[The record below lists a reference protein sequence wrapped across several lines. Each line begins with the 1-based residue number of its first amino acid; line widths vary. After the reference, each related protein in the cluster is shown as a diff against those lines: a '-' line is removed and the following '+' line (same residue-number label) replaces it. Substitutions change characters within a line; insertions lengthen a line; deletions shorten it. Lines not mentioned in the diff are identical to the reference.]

1 MTEAAARA
9 PSLAGPT
16 WILARR
22 QTDARGRRG
31 RAWQSPTGNFAAT
44 LVMRPEGG
52 PAQAAL
58 RSFVAALA
66 LQRALTAY
74 VAPARLALKW
84 PNDVLLDGGKVAG
97 ILLESAGAPGEV
109 AWLSIGIGINLVA
122 APPPE
127 MVEADALTPVS
138 LAGQG
143 DAAPTPDEMLTVL
156 ARQFAE
162 LETTFGQFGFDPIRR
177 AWLDHAAR
185 LGQPIRA
192 RTAKAELIGT
202 FLDMDNQGQ
211 LVLETAKGRTV
222 IPAADVFF

>member
-16 WILARR
+16 WILAKR
-22 QTDARGRRG
+22 QTAARGRRG
-31 RAWQSPTGNFAAT
+31 RAWESPVGNFAAT
-44 LVMRPEGG
+44 LVMRPDGG
-52 PAQAAL
+52 PAEAAL
-58 RSFVAALA
+58 RSFVASLA

-97 ILLESAGAPGEV
+97 ILLESAGAPGE
-109 AWLSIGIGINLVA
+109 APWLAIGIGINLVA

-143 DAAPTPDEMLTVL
+143 DVAPAPEEMLAEL

-162 LETTFGQFGFDPIRR
+162 LETAFGQFGFDPIRR
-177 AWLDHAAR
+177 AWLAHAAR
-185 LGQPIRA
+185 LGKPIRA
-192 RTAKAELIGT
+192 RTAKDELVGT
-202 FLDMDNQGQ
+202 FVDVDNQGQ